1 MLSVLPLAGEVG
13 AQRRMRAIGVGPS
26 ARFPHPRLRRGL
38 SRERERRT
46 AGFDHAHSSDDLSA
60 HKAPTLTSGMDAP
73 RTVLAR

>member
-1 MLSVLPLAGEVG
+1 
-13 AQRRMRAIGVGPS
+13 MRAIGVGPS
-26 ARFPHPRLRRGL
+26 TTFPHPRGL

-46 AGFDHAHSSDDLSA
+46 ADFDYAHSSDDLSA